1 MDGGITVMQ
10 NVEMATVTQMVGQ
23 ATGALLYDSAQQM
36 KPLIHSYVL
45 DMIHQQKSYL
55 DDGVVYDGV
64 EFKGVGSVLHKDHPM
79 LSEDR
84 VEHTF
89 EDLVVSALKAP
100 ADRKGDLA
108 RAAFNKSD
116 FRVFDPKTGLLRC
129 STNINGR
136 HAVNDLEE
144 RLQNVHFEDQNSREA
159 VILNLSSIAHNL
171 SEIVANDNRQR
182 GAVLS
187 DITPP
192 TSASTSR
199 VQKTSNQSPDPP
211 DSPLFYQAP
220 PPPSAT
226 LRICDGTMLDEEDLV
241 K

>member
-1 MDGGITVMQ
+1 MDDGITVMQ

-55 DDGVVYDGV
+55 DDGVMYDGV
-64 EFKGVGSVLHKDHPM
+64 EFKGLGSVLHKDHPM
-79 LSEDR
+79 LSQEK

-116 FRVFDPKTGLLRC
+116 FRVFDTETGLLRC
-129 STNINGR
+129 STNISLKSLQTIN
-136 HAVNDLEE
+136 ANEE
-144 RLQNVHFEDQNSREA
+144 QCCPISTRLQHLHQHHVSRRRA
-159 VILNLSSIAHNL
+159 ISHQIHQIHLSFTN
-171 SEIVANDNRQR
+171 NRLR
-182 GAVLS
+182 L
-187 DITPP
+187 PP
-192 TSASTSR
+192 H
-199 VQKTSNQSPDPP
+199 
-211 DSPLFYQAP
+211 
-220 PPPSAT
+220 
-226 LRICDGTMLDEEDLV
+226 
-241 K
+241 